1 MEEKKEDVKEN
12 EVKTVSEEAKTEST
26 AKETVKV
33 KTGKEKNP
41 AVIVVIIALV
51 LLLIAGGVVA
61 GIVITKNNED
71 EETSKKKK
79 LSWGETYLEILEDKD
94 GKLNEI
100 EGDTKIQLVDIDKDN
115 IPELIVYGLNSA
127 KEHIANIYKINEKEE
142 VDTIKLQLA
151 DEFDLRLLY
160 TYDDDDYN
168 WYAVTNINVPVA
180 DATNT
185 ATASDVAPEK
195 EKAIYNLNIISKT
208 YTPEKLALNF
218 ETDIIEVE
226 NGYSQKVPFNK
237 MASKEEKKSNLEEA
251 TDKYVETEDMITDE
265 VKSKVE
271 AMKIFHDVKK
281 LDNTKDIVYT
291 GLDYKSQ
298 YTKLEYPVINIDS
311 EDVKTINAE
320 IFKKYGFTQAE
331 KSKGYNSYGEPLGG
345 LETEEISYDF
355 NVYKT
360 YLSVLVKIGGN
371 NSVWVDTYCIDL
383 KTLKKMSID
392 EILAVGNLTKDTAQA
407 KAKEQ
412 GQKAFDE
419 TIQKD
424 KTAWGKFWDEM
435 YGNKA
440 VSEWQTKLNDEISKM
455 EKLYINVDGTISQFV
470 TVQHPGGQWSCS
482 KCIRI
487 NLNNS
492 TYAEEKLKNGMS
504 SDSDWSTQLKDMFEE
519 PKTTTIPSIVPS
531 TTPSVPANQASS
543 ASGPTNP
550 TITKEQALALAQ
562 KKYGTKIDAEGMSY
576 DISYSYAGWGKY
588 NGKEYYLF
596 VMRQNV
602 VDHWTYMN
610 TACISTDGKSWA
622 SIASNKS
629 DFNGETLDVDPE
641 YAGSL

>member
-71 EETSKKKK
+71 EGTSKKKK
-79 LSWGETYLEILEDKD
+79 LSWGETYLEILEDND

-127 KEHIANIYKINEKEE
+127 KEHIANIYKINDKEE

-160 TYDDDDYN
+160 TYNDDDYN

-185 ATASDVAPEK
+185 ATTNNVAPEK

-208 YTPEKLALNF
+208 YNPEKLALNF
-218 ETDIIEVE
+218 ETDVIEVE
-226 NGYSQKVPFNK
+226 NGYSQKIAFNK
-237 MASKEEKKSNLEEA
+237 GASKDEKKKSLDEA
-251 TDKYVETEDMITDE
+251 TEKYVETEEMITEE

-291 GLDYKSQ
+291 GLSYKSQ
-298 YTKLEYPVINIDS
+298 YVSLEYPIINIDS
-311 EDVKTINAE
+311 EDVKAINAE
-320 IFKKYGFTQAE
+320 IYKKYGFTQEE
-331 KSKGYNSYGEPLGG
+331 KNKGYNSYGEPIGG

-360 YLSVLVKIGGN
+360 YLSVVVRLGGN
-371 NSVWVDTYCIDL
+371 SSVWVDTYCIDL
-383 KTLKKMSID
+383 KTLKKMSTD
-392 EILAVGNLTKDTAQA
+392 EILAVGNLTKDSALS
-407 KAKEQ
+407 KAKEL
-412 GQKAFDE
+412 GQKAFNE

-424 KTAWGKFWDEM
+424 KAAWGTHWEQM
-435 YGNKA
+435 YGSKA
-440 VSEWQTKLNDEISKM
+440 ESDWQTKLNDEVTKM

-492 TYAEEKLKNGMS
+492 NYAEEKLKNGMS
-504 SDSDWSTQLKDMFEE
+504 SDSDWSVMLKDMNEE
-519 PKTTTIPSIVPS
+519 PKPS
-531 TTPSVPANQASS
+531 TSPSTKPSTAPSQATQSS
-543 ASGPTNP
+543 SSSGPTNP
-550 TITKEQALALAQ
+550 AITKDQALELAK
-562 KKYGTKIDAEGMSY
+562 KKYGTKVDAEDMSY

-588 NGKEYYLF
+588 NGKEYYVF
-596 VMRQNV
+596 IMRQNV
-602 VDHWTYMN
+602 VDHWTYIN

-622 SIASNKS
+622 SIASNNS
-629 DFNGETLDVDPE
+629 DFNGETLDVDPA
-641 YAGSL
+641 YAGAL